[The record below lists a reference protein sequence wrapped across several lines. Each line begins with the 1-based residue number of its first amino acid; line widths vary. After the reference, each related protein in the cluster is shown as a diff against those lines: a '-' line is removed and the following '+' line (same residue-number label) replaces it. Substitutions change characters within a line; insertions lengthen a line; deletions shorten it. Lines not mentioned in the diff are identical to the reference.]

1 MEIGVDGAR
10 RFVIGGACGHAT
22 PTGSAQ
28 NDWTT
33 PTGYASATD
42 PRYINP
48 MAAAHRAK
56 HQLGPRIEHAAA
68 GAAAGERDLDGADGG
83 SAAAEAEP
91 MPPPEA
97 VPDTTPPNTMPR
109 DTGEVP
115 PSVAPPL
122 P

>member
-1 MEIGVDGAR
+1 MSRWGWMALAGL
-10 RFVIGGACGHAT
+10 IGGACGHAT

-28 NDWTT
+28 NNWATT
-33 PTGYASATD
+33 TGYANATD

-56 HQLGPRIEHAAA
+56 HYNW
-68 GAAAGERDLDGADGG
+68 DLASSTPPPVQPQG
-83 SAAAEAEP
+83 SAISTEPTEAVPPPAEP